1 MSFQTD
7 SMIPIGSLQPSS
19 NNFPAVNE
27 NQSQH
32 QQQQLNQQASYPGL
46 PHAPTAMQAKDMAPQ
61 TQQENQSPLNPALM
75 TQAHHH
81 QQQQPGRPDP
91 FGGTPFL
98 PPPPKSNRS
107 GTQGRYHFP
116 SNVASS
122 AADQQMVAAVGL
134 GEDRYAVFEALSGGQ
149 PNQGEWQIIACIGFS

>member
-27 NQSQH
+27 NQSQ
-32 QQQQLNQQASYPGL
+32 QQQLNQQAYPGL
-46 PHAPTAMQAKDMAPQ
+46 PHAPTAMQAKDLAP
-61 TQQENQSPLNPALM
+61 QQENQSPLNPALLGN
-75 TQAHHH
+75 QAHH
-81 QQQQPGRPDP
+81 QQRPDP

-107 GTQGRYHFP
+107 GTQGRYHYLP
-116 SNVASS
+116 
-122 AADQQMVAAVGL
+122 ADQQMVAASVG

-149 PNQGEWQIIACIGFS
+149 QNQGEWQIIGIGFS

>member
-27 NQSQH
+27 NQSQ
-32 QQQQLNQQASYPGL
+32 QQQLNQQAYPGL

-61 TQQENQSPLNPALM
+61 QENQSPLNPALLGN
-75 TQAHHH
+75 QAHH
-81 QQQQPGRPDP
+81 QQRPDP

-116 SNVASS
+116 P
-122 AADQQMVAAVGL
+122 ADQQMVAASVG

-149 PNQGEWQIIACIGFS
+149 QNQGEWQIIGIGFS

>member
-27 NQSQH
+27 NQSQ
-32 QQQQLNQQASYPGL
+32 QQQLNQQAYPGL
-46 PHAPTAMQAKDMAPQ
+46 PHAPTAMQAKDLAPQ
-61 TQQENQSPLNPALM
+61 QQENQSPLNPALLGN
-75 TQAHHH
+75 QAHH
-81 QQQQPGRPDP
+81 QQRPDP

-116 SNVASS
+116 P
-122 AADQQMVAAVGL
+122 ADQQMVAAAVG

-149 PNQGEWQIIACIGFS
+149 QNQGEWQIIGIGFS

>member
-27 NQSQH
+27 
-32 QQQQLNQQASYPGL
+32 NQQASYPGL

-75 TQAHHH
+75 TQAHL
-81 QQQQPGRPDP
+81 QQQPGRPDP

-116 SNVASS
+116 SASS

-149 PNQGEWQIIACIGFS
+149 PNQGEWLVLANWRSA

>member
-27 NQSQH
+27 NES
-32 QQQQLNQQASYPGL
+32 QQQQLNQQAYPGL

-61 TQQENQSPLNPALM
+61 QENQSPLNPALLGN
-75 TQAHHH
+75 QAHH
-81 QQQQPGRPDP
+81 QQRPDP

-116 SNVASS
+116 P
-122 AADQQMVAAVGL
+122 ADQQMVAASVG

-149 PNQGEWQIIACIGFS
+149 QNQGEWQIIGIGFS